1 MKYGKSLPVLL
12 FFAVFLLSFISS
24 ETSRTISSLEA
35 RIQEFSKDPA
45 LLNASWGICVV
56 DVSDGR
62 VLASHNADM
71 ALVPASTQKVLT
83 TASALLMLG
92 PEFSYE
98 TTLGYTG
105 RIDGEGTLQ
114 GDLVIKGS
122 GDPSFG
128 STNLHDSLNLEKIY
142 RQWLMYIQGA
152 GIKKITGRIVAD
164 ASIFDD
170 ELITRKWVWEDMGN
184 YYGAGASGLTANE
197 NLYTVFFQSAQAEGL
212 PAKVIFTEPVV
223 PGMELI
229 NQVTTGKRGSGDQV
243 YIFGAPFQ
251 MQRTLTGT
259 IPLGSNNF
267 PVKGSIPDPPLFV
280 AASFSDFLTKNNIP
294 QGTPAISH
302 RDLSTR
308 NARTS
313 QTPRLL
319 GTWTSPPLSSLAEH
333 TNLKSVNTY
342 AENLL
347 KTLGSII
354 KGEGSTEAGIKAI
367 KEYWAGK
374 GLDTRGMFLYDGS
387 GLSPS
392 NRITV
397 RQLALVLQE
406 TARSESGQAFIAG
419 LPLAGRT
426 GSIAGSFKGTPSENV
441 LRAKSGYIA
450 NVRSYAGYTRTRDGK
465 TLAFAIIVN
474 HYEGSPTSMRE
485 KITSLMDAIT
495 RYNQ

>member
-1 MKYGKSLPVLL
+1 MKKRKPLL
-12 FFAVFLLSFISS
+12 VIIFFAAFLLSFTSS
-24 ETSRTISSLEA
+24 ETSGPVSSLENA
-35 RIQEFSKDPA
+35 IIEFSKDPA
-45 LLNASWGICVV
+45 LARASWGICVM
-56 DVSDGR
+56 DVSNGR
-62 VLASHNADM
+62 VLGSHNADM

-92 PEFSYE
+92 PEFRYK

-105 RIDGEGTLQ
+105 RIDSEGTLH

-128 STNLHDSLNLEKIY
+128 STNLHDSLNLD
-142 RQWLMYIQGA
+142 RVFLQWLENIRRA
-152 GIKKITGRIVAD
+152 GIKKITGSIVAD

-170 ELITRKWVWEDMGN
+170 EMIPRKWIWEDMGN

-197 NLYTVFFQSAQAEGL
+197 NLYTVYFKPAQAEGL
-212 PAKVIFTEPVV
+212 PAKVLFTEPPV

-243 YIFGAPFQ
+243 YIFGAPYQ

-259 IPLGSNNF
+259 VPLGSNNF

-280 AASFSDFLTKNNIP
+280 AASFSDFLTKINIT
-294 QGTPAISH
+294 QGKPAISH
-302 RDLSTR
+302 RELSTENIR
-308 NARTS
+308 ITE
-313 QTPRLL
+313 PFRLL
-319 GTWTSPPLSSLAEH
+319 SIWKSPPLFSLAGH
-333 TNLKSVNTY
+333 TNLNSVNTY

-354 KGEGSTEAGIKAI
+354 KGEGSTEAGVEAI
-367 KEYWAGK
+367 KEYWNGR

-397 RQLALVLQE
+397 RQLAMVLQE
-406 TARSESGQAFIAG
+406 TAGSQSARFFIAG

-426 GSIAGSFKGTPSENV
+426 GSIAGSFRGTPSENV
-441 LRAKSGYIA
+441 LRAKSGYLA
-450 NVRSYAGYTRTRDGK
+450 NVRSYAGMTRTREGK

-474 HYEGSPTSMRE
+474 HYEGTPASMRE
-485 KITSLMDAIT
+485 KLTGLMDAIT